1 MARVGILNCSNCTQE
16 MDCAAAVCLGDL
28 RKRNGF
34 FARYRGEDDLVL
46 VGMINCAGCPTVAAP
61 EKILRKVKALTAF
74 RVDAI
79 HLSYCMTAVCPFKDR
94 YVEVINEAFPEIQ
107 VVEGTHVPRDFSVF
121 QREVAA
127 ALCTPKKSMTD
138 VIRSRR

>member
-1 MARVGILNCSNCTQE
+1 MARVGILNCANCTQE

-34 FARYRGEDDLVL
+34 FERYRGEDELIL

-61 EKILRKVKALTAF
+61 EKILKKVKSLAAF

-79 HLSYCMTAVCPFKDR
+79 HLSYCMTAVCPFKEQ
-94 YVEVINEAFPEIQ
+94 YVQVINEAFPDIQ
-107 VVEGTHVPRDFSVF
+107 VVQGTHVPRDFSVF
-121 QREVAA
+121 QKEVAA
-127 ALCTPKKSMTD
+127 VLCAPKKSMTD
-138 VIRSRR
+138 VIRSRK